1 MVELV
6 DVNAASL
13 ARNWWA
19 VALRGAAA
27 LIFGILTAVWPEI
40 SLAALVLLFGIYAIV
55 DGTFNVIS
63 AVRERQGERRWWALL
78 LEGVVSIG
86 AGVFTLAVPGLTA
99 LALVYVIAGWAIV
112 TGVLE
117 IAAAAM
123 LRRQVHGEWR
133 LVLSGVLS
141 LILGVMVAIWP
152 GAGALAI
159 VLWIGAYAIL
169 FGVLLIALGF
179 RLRRLRL
186 ELPGAVVHQHA

>member
-19 VALRGAAA
+19 VALRGVAA

-55 DGTFNVIS
+55 DGIFNVIS

-78 LEGVVSIG
+78 LEGLVSIA
-86 AGVFTLAVPGLTA
+86 AGVFTLVVPGLTA

-117 IAAAAM
+117 VAAAAM

-152 GAGALAI
+152 GAGALAM

-186 ELPGAVVHQHA
+186 ELPGAVAHQHA

>member
-6 DVNAASL
+6 DVNVASL

-19 VALRGAAA
+19 VALRGVAA
-27 LIFGILTAVWPEI
+27 LIFGILTAVWPQI
-40 SLAALVLLFGIYAIV
+40 SLAALVLLFGVYAIV
-55 DGTFNVIS
+55 DGIFNVIS
-63 AVRERQGERRWWALL
+63 AVRERQRERRWWALL
-78 LEGVVSIG
+78 LEGLVSIA
-86 AGVFTLAVPGLTA
+86 AGVFTIAVPGLTA

-141 LILGVMVAIWP
+141 LVLGVMVAIWP
-152 GAGALAI
+152 GAGALAM